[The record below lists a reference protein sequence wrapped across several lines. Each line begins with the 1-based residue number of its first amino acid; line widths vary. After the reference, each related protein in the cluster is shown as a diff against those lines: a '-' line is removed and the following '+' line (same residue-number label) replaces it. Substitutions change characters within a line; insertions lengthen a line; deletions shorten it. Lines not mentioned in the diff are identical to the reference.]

1 MSFDIALSGIQAID
15 QQLDQISNNI
25 ANSGTYGFKSSRD
38 NFAALYA
45 DGGTANGTNIGST
58 SQSMGVTGG
67 LVNTGDKLNAAI
79 NGAGFFV
86 VKTAQ
91 GALNYTR
98 VGLFGTDTS
107 GYVIDPSGNRVQG
120 NSVTPPS
127 TTLGPVGDIKVPTG
141 QIPAVAS
148 TAMST
153 VANMSADWTTTT
165 GWVTPVP
172 ADPAAGTA
180 AIDAAG
186 YNSLKTSSLTDSL
199 GVQHTLTQYFVK
211 TGVTTVDVHYVVD
224 GTELGSSPAT
234 LTFDSNGQLVTPN
247 ATTPAAPLAITG
259 LSDGASDM
267 AVSLDY
273 TGTTQFSGT
282 ASATVT
288 PNGYASG
295 SYRGIEIGADGSVIA
310 TYSNNQQQVV
320 GNLTVATFAN
330 VNGLQPVDNT
340 SWAATTTSGAANN
353 VNAGVGSAG
362 TLTVESL
369 EQSNVDITSE
379 LVSLMTSQRNYQ
391 ANSKVIQTEDTM
403 LQSLM
408 QALQ

>member
-25 ANSGTYGFKSSRD
+25 ANSGTYGFKSTRD

-45 DGGTANGTNIGST
+45 SGGTANGTNIGST
-58 SQSMGVTGG
+58 SQSMGVAGG

-79 NGAGFFV
+79 NGDGFFV

-98 VGLFGTDTS
+98 VGIFGTDTN
-107 GYVIDPSGNRVQG
+107 GFVIDTAGDRVQG
-120 NSVTPPS
+120 NTVTPPS
-127 TTLGPVGDIKVPTG
+127 TTLGPVGDIQVPTG

-148 TAMST
+148 TTAST
-153 VANMSADWTTTT
+153 VANMSADWTVPTA
-165 GWVTPVP
+165 WTPP
-172 ADPAAGTA
+172 DPTA
-180 AIDAAG
+180 TPPIDAAG

-199 GVQHTLTQYFVK
+199 GVSHTLTQYFVK
-211 TGVTTVDVHYVVD
+211 TGTGVVDVHYVVD
-224 GTELGSSPAT
+224 GTELATSPAT
-234 LTFDSNGQLVTPN
+234 LTFDANGQLVTPN
-247 ATTPAAPLAITG
+247 ATTPAAPLAFAPTN
-259 LSDGASDM
+259 GAAVM
-267 AVSLDY
+267 AIALDY
-273 TGTTQFSGT
+273 TGTTQFSGS

-288 PNGYASG
+288 PDGYASG
-295 SYRGIEIGADGSVIA
+295 SYRGIQIGADGSVIA

-330 VNGLQPVDNT
+330 VDGLQPIDNT

-353 VNAGVGSAG
+353 VNAGTGSAG